1 MYMIISTSHTSVW
14 YQILASI
21 QIKVICNQILCSWN
35 VNSVV
40 HEAII
45 IIFKQMTSG
54 LTNMY
59 IIKEEIFKS
68 IANKKVQCSR
78 QASILVTSV
87 EVVLSYVFNA
97 LLLHLLSHKA
107 NYYQSE

>member
-1 MYMIISTSHTSVW
+1 MYMIISTSHTSVC

-21 QIKVICNQILCSWN
+21 QLKVICNQILCSWN

-40 HEAII
+40 HGAI

-54 LTNMY
+54 LTNVY

-97 LLLHLLSHKA
+97 PLLHLLSHKA